1 MDTTKF
7 HITVLN
13 LEGRLV
19 CVFFA
24 SLDDGEQA
32 VRLKIAK
39 AEAKSVFVFIM
50 KHLYSYFDGAKLQ
63 ALSHVRNSQF

>member
-1 MDTTKF
+1 MSSFDSF
-7 HITVLN
+7 
-13 LEGRLV
+13 
-19 CVFFA
+19 
-24 SLDDGEQA
+24 DDGEHA

-50 KHLYSYFDGAKLQ
+50 KHFYSYFDGAKLQ